1 MITLDRV
8 TPLNYKQ
15 NFSEGHNMHK
25 SYYKNAKMISLKND
39 QFNLK
44 IEIVSYLWLNN
55 TEIYFQQFPFTH

>member
-39 QFNLK
+39 KFNLK
-44 IEIVSYLWLNN
+44 IEIVSYL
-55 TEIYFQQFPFTH
+55 